1 MANILKIQRSGDQ
14 LIVLYDD
21 GTKQLA
27 YPTPNGMWVVGGTG
41 GGPGPGPG
49 DNLIWPWPIAR
60 ANINMGY
67 PEDGF
72 HTPGRP
78 NHEGMDWGM
87 PPASPGAPNRA
98 CGAGTVIVSGTYQGY
113 GQAVIIDHGTI
124 NGANWKTLYG
134 HNIYGSLT
142 KSPGQPVAQKET
154 IGSIGNT
161 GNSFGA
167 HLHWETWKNDTKIDP
182 VAAMAELNPGN
193 LDCTM

>member
-1 MANILKIQRSGDQ
+1 MANIKTIQPYGDQ
-14 LIVLYDD
+14 LAVVYDD
-21 GTKQLA
+21 GSRQLA
-27 YPTPNGMWVVGGTG
+27 YPTAAGIFIIQGPPKPPDPPPNS
-41 GGPGPGPG
+41 
-49 DNLIWPWPIAR
+49 LIWPWPIAR

-98 CGAGTVIVSGTYQGY
+98 CGNGTVIVSGTYQGY

-124 NGANWKTLYG
+124 AGHNWKTLYG

-142 KSPGQPVAQKET
+142 KAVGAPVVQKET
-154 IGSIGNT
+154 IGSVGNT

-167 HLHWETWKNDTKIDP
+167 HLHWETWKDDVKIDP
-182 VAAMAELNPGN
+182 VAAMAELNPNN
-193 LDCTM
+193 LDCTQ

>member
-1 MANILKIQRSGDQ
+1 MANIRNIQEYGNQ
-14 LIVLYDD
+14 LVVLYDD
-21 GTKQLA
+21 GTKQMA
-27 YPTPNGMWVVGGTG
+27 YPTTG
-41 GGPGPGPG
+41 GLWMLAAPPVPPVPV
-49 DNLIWPWPIAR
+49 NSLIWPYPIAR

-72 HTPGRP
+72 HTAGRP

-124 NGANWKTLYG
+124 NGANWKTLQG

-142 KSPGQPVAQKET
+142 KSVGDPVVQKET
-154 IGSIGNT
+154 VGSIGNT
-161 GNSFGA
+161 GNSYGA
-167 HLHWETWKNDTKIDP
+167 HLHWETWKDGTKINP
-182 VAAMAELNPGN
+182 LIAMAELNPDN